1 MKSTANDFSAPRGR
15 KTGDCRA
22 LLAILLLAGFAV
34 GCATSSWRE
43 ARETRFQSAR
53 QLTPLPEIEI
63 VVSDLE
69 ADLAR
74 TSFGDVERRS
84 LTRMSQLADI
94 FYQRLSHRRV
104 NSISTFHDPALRE
117 FFHSEEAFAD
127 YYADLVQALDLE
139 HFRANRPQQI
149 DLLSLHVEKGADRV
163 VVIVAFRGDNAL
175 PLRFW
180 SVDYSRRDVWEY
192 SDDRWWIIPGKL

>member
-1 MKSTANDFSAPRGR
+1 MKSTANDFSAPRPR
-15 KTGDCRA
+15 KTGGCRA
-22 LLAILLLAGFAV
+22 LLAILLLAGFAF

-117 FFHSEEAFAD
+117 FFHSPEAFAD
-127 YYADLVQALDLE
+127 YYADFADDLAMASFE
-139 HFRANRPQQI
+139 YNRPNSFVIEDFEFESDGSVQI
-149 DLLSLHVEKGADRV
+149 R
-163 VVIVAFRGDNAL
+163 IVFTGESNK

-180 SVDYSRRDVWEY
+180 NTRLLRSDRWEY
-192 SDDRWWIIPGKL
+192 ADGRWWITPGKL